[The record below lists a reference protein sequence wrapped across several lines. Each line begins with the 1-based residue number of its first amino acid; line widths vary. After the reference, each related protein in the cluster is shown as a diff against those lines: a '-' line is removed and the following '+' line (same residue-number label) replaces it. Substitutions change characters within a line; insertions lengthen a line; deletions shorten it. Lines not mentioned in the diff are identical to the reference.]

1 MEESVIAKQIWP
13 HCYITQLP
21 KMPAPLCVCVRW
33 RPPPLMSNLRPP
45 MTYVEKN
52 PRRTA
57 ALQTVCV
64 CAAVE
69 GLILIVLA
77 GILNHSFIAA
87 AVVSAGFLGPVS
99 WWLAPAVYRRLLRAS
114 S

>member
-1 MEESVIAKQIWP
+1 MRHNLAFDPACNGWP
-13 HCYITQLP
+13 LQAFISFLP
-21 KMPAPLCVCVRW
+21 SAPSRHSCLNYDVT
-33 RPPPLMSNLRPP
+33 PP
-45 MTYVEKN
+45 MTYLEQN
-52 PRRTA
+52 PRLTA